1 MPILKDGTQ
10 ISARDMTPEQ
20 YEEWLNKFS
29 ETLKTSDD
37 TFTPANVYKA
47 VYKWADKH
55 YHISGRPIE
64 RPFYPGG
71 DYRNYYYR
79 ENCVVVDNPPFSI
92 LTKIIDFYT
101 ENKIDFFIWCPHL
114 TSLQYI
120 ARGVTLVIADA
131 KVIYSNGAEIAT
143 GWLTNLDKENAVVC
157 SNKLQLA
164 LEQCN
169 IDNQKQF
176 GWRKSKHLTK
186 YDYPPELLTVRVL
199 KQLSKRC
206 EYEIPRD
213 QVYLKKVIRTTEQ
226 QKEYN
231 KANKKKQVV
240 YGGGFWISLAET
252 ERIQK
257 TLKKIKLKDL
267 MVQKKIL
274 LLLLKKSEREQA
286 IIDNL
291 KKGVNYEATGEPRR
305 TGKRNSKNS

>member
-37 TFTPANVYKA
+37 TFTPANVYKT

-55 YHISGRPIE
+55 YHISGHPIE

-71 DYRNYYYR
+71 DYRNYNYR
-79 ENCVVVDNPPFSI
+79 ENCVVVDNPPFSN
-92 LTKIIDFYT
+92 LAKIIDFYI

-120 ARGVTLVIADA
+120 VKGVTLVIADA
-131 KVIYSNGAEIAT
+131 RVIYSNGAEIAT
-143 GWLTNLDKENAVVC
+143 GWLTNLDKENAVIC
-157 SNKLQLA
+157 SNELRFA

-169 IDNQKQF
+169 IDNKKQF
-176 GWRKSKHLTK
+176 SWEKSKHLTK
-186 YDYPPELLTVRVL
+186 YEYPLELLRVGVL
-199 KQLSKRC
+199 NQLGKRC
-206 EYEIPRD
+206 EYAIPRD
-213 QVYLKKVIRTTEQ
+213 QVYLKKVVRTTDA

-231 KANKKKQVV
+231 KKNKKKLAL
-240 YGGGFWISLAET
+240 YGGGFWMSSAEA

-257 TLKKIKLKDL
+257 AIKENEIKKFDRTEEDPGI
-267 MVQKKIL
+267 VI
-274 LLLLKKSEREQA
+274 KKSEKEQA

-291 KKGVNYEATGEPRR
+291 KKEG
-305 TGKRNSKNS
+305 

>member
-37 TFTPANVYKA
+37 TFTPANVYKT
-47 VYKWADKH
+47 VYEWADKH

-71 DYRNYYYR
+71 DYRNYKYR
-79 ENCVVVDNPPFSI
+79 KNCVVVDNPPFSI
-92 LTKIIDFYT
+92 LTKIIDFYI

-120 ARGVTLVIADA
+120 VKGVTLVIADA
-131 KVIYSNGAEIAT
+131 PVIYSNGARIAT
-143 GWLTNLDKENAVVC
+143 GWLTNLDEENAVVC
-157 SNKLQLA
+157 SNELRLT

-169 IDNQKQF
+169 IDNKKQF
-176 GWRKSKHLTK
+176 DCGKSNHLTN
-186 YDYPPELLTVRVL
+186 YSYPPELLRVGVL
-199 KQLSKRC
+199 NQLGKRC
-206 EYEIPRD
+206 EYAIPRD
-213 QVYLKKVIRTTEQ
+213 QVYLKEVVRTTDA

-231 KANKKKQVV
+231 RVNKKKQSV
-240 YGGGFWISLAET
+240 YGGGFWISPAEA

-257 TLKKIKLKDL
+257 TIKENKIKRLDKTEEEPGI
-267 MVQKKIL
+267 VI
-274 LLLLKKSEREQA
+274 KKSEREQA
-286 IIDNL
+286 IIDSL
-291 KKGVNYEATGEPRR
+291 KW
-305 TGKRNSKNS
+305 KNDEKFK